1 MASAAVGLN
10 EDLFHA
16 LNGAGNP
23 ALDPVMVAL
32 SVLGMSVLT
41 FLWAVPLWLARRR
54 REAVDLLLLL
64 AVAEILVFVLK
75 VTLAVPRPTIG
86 TILAVPLDD
95 VSASA
100 FPSGHATRAFAV
112 ALFLS
117 LRLRDWRW
125 GVPLFAYAAL
135 VAVSR
140 VYVGVHWPS
149 DILAGAVL
157 GLAWAFEFERFTRLP
172 AYAVRRD
179 GLLERLAP
187 RRQGPA

>member
-10 EDLFHA
+10 EDLFRA

-23 ALDPVMVAL
+23 VLDPVMVAV

-41 FLWAVPLWLARRR
+41 LGWAVPLWLARRR
-54 REAVDLLLLL
+54 REAIDLLVLL
-64 AVAEILVFVLK
+64 AVAEALVFVLK
-75 VTLAVPRPTIG
+75 VAFAVPRPTIG

-95 VSASA
+95 VSDPA

-117 LRLRDWRW
+117 LRTRDWRW
-125 GVPLFAYAAL
+125 GAPLFAYAAL

-149 DILAGAVL
+149 DVLAGALL
-157 GLAWAFEFERFTRLP
+157 GLAWAFEFGRLTRLP
-172 AYAVRRD
+172 AYAARRD
-179 GLLERLAP
+179 RLLERLAP
-187 RRQGPA
+187 RGRGSD